1 MIRAQATLRHALRP
15 GNVALYPRSRGTF
28 PAHVSV
34 LAADISRFGPSQTEV
49 VGLDTARAYCR
60 GLTLGR
66 YENFSVLSPLVPV
79 DRRDDFA
86 AVYAFCR
93 WADDLGDEAGSP
105 ERATELLAWWRG
117 EFDRLAAG
125 EARHPV
131 FVALRE
137 TIAQRRLEL
146 TPFSDLIS
154 AFELDQVKSRYATW
168 DEVVGYCR
176 LSANPVGR
184 IVLALLGE
192 RCDDAQLAAS
202 DAVCTAL
209 QLTNHWQDI
218 KRDWVERRRIY
229 VPADMHDIAD
239 FEARLEHTIAQG
251 WSSDATFFAESRRL
265 VRRLVAQTWDYW
277 EAGEPLVESV
287 SPRARPLIW
296 LFAAGGRSVLRNI
309 ERWNCETVLERPK
322 LSKPRKAWLVARAA
336 MSAQFG
342 WRLPLLPGPSMWI
355 VDPEPDADAANYPTT
370 RLASHS
376 TSQFASQVVSHP
388 DAVAQETSGV
398 SRVSAA
404 EQVP

>member
-1 MIRAQATLRHALRP
+1 
-15 GNVALYPRSRGTF
+15 
-28 PAHVSV
+28 
-34 LAADISRFGPSQTEV
+34 
-49 VGLDTARAYCR
+49 
-60 GLTLGR
+60 
-66 YENFSVLSPLVPV
+66 
-79 DRRDDFA
+79 
-86 AVYAFCR
+86 VYAFCR

-117 EFDRLAAG
+117 ELERLAAG

-137 TIAQRRLEL
+137 TVARRGLSLVPFGEL
-146 TPFSDLIS
+146 LS

-184 IVLALLGE
+184 IVLAVLGE
-192 RCDDAQLAAS
+192 RCDDAQLTAS

-218 KRDWVERRRIY
+218 KRDWIERRRIY

-239 FEARLEHTIAQG
+239 FEARLDRTITQG

-265 VRRLVAQTWDYW
+265 VRRLVAHTWDLW

-287 SPRARPLIW
+287 SPRSRPLIW

-322 LSKPRKAWLVARAA
+322 LSKPRKAWLVGRAA
-336 MSAQFG
+336 VSARFG
-342 WRLPLLPGPSMWI
+342 WRLPALPTPSMWI
-355 VDPEPDADAANYPTT
+355 VDPEPDPEASRYPKRDACETNSST
-370 RLASHS
+370 R
-376 TSQFASQVVSHP
+376 TDDVVI
-388 DAVAQETSGV
+388 
-398 SRVSAA
+398 
-404 EQVP
+404 VP

>member
-1 MIRAQATLRHALRP
+1 MIRAEAVGRLVGGSQCVLELQVREAAAVDAIAVPFRC
-15 GNVALYPRSRGTF
+15 
-28 PAHVSV
+28 VSV
-34 LAADISRFGPSQTEV
+34 LTTDISRFGPTQTEV
-49 VGLDTARAYCR
+49 VGLDAARAYCR

-66 YENFSVLSPLVPV
+66 YENFSVLSPLVPA
-79 DRRDDFA
+79 DCRDDFA

-117 EFDRLAAG
+117 ELDRLEAG

-131 FVALRE
+131 FIALRA
-137 TIAQRRLEL
+137 TIAARGLSLE
-146 TPFSDLIS
+146 PFRDLVR

-168 DEVVGYCR
+168 DEVIDYCK

-192 RCDDAQLAAS
+192 RCDDTQLAAS

-218 KRDWVERRRIY
+218 KRDWVERRRVY
-229 VPADMHDIAD
+229 VPSDMHDIQD
-239 FEARLEHTIAQG
+239 FEARLDQTVGQG
-251 WSSDATFFAESRRL
+251 WSSDSMFFAESRRL
-265 VRRLVAQTWDYW
+265 VRRLVARTWDVW
-277 EAGEPLVESV
+277 ESGEPLVSSV

-322 LSKPRKAWLVARAA
+322 LSKPRKIWLVARAVT
-336 MSAQFG
+336 SARMG
-342 WRLPLLPGPSMWI
+342 WRLPALPGPSMWI
-355 VDPEPDADAANYPTT
+355 VDPEPDPDAAKFPKRSAHEATSDAT
-370 RLASHS
+370 SASR
-376 TSQFASQVVSHP
+376 VD
-388 DAVAQETSGV
+388 DAVTTS
-398 SRVSAA
+398 
-404 EQVP
+404 

>member
-1 MIRAQATLRHALRP
+1 MGGRDDTGERVHPSLSAAQK
-15 GNVALYPRSRGTF
+15 PRSRGTF
-28 PAHVSV
+28 SAPVSV
-34 LAADISRFGPSQTEV
+34 LATDISRFGPSQTEV
-49 VGLDTARAYCR
+49 VDLDAARAYCR
-60 GLTLGR
+60 SLTLGR
-66 YENFSVLSPLVPV
+66 YENFSVLSPLVPE

-86 AVYAFCR
+86 SVYAFCR

-117 EFDRLAAG
+117 ELERLAAG

-137 TIAQRRLEL
+137 TVARRGLSLVPFGEL
-146 TPFSDLIS
+146 LS

-184 IVLALLGE
+184 IVLAVLGE
-192 RCDDAQLAAS
+192 RCDDAQLTAS

-218 KRDWVERRRIY
+218 KRDWIERRRIY

-239 FEARLEHTIAQG
+239 FEARLDRTITQG

-265 VRRLVAQTWDYW
+265 VRRLVAHTWDLW

-287 SPRARPLIW
+287 SPRSRPLIW

-322 LSKPRKAWLVARAA
+322 LSKPRKAWLVGRAA
-336 MSAQFG
+336 VSARFG
-342 WRLPLLPGPSMWI
+342 WRLPALPTPSMWI
-355 VDPEPDADAANYPTT
+355 VDPEPDPEASLYPKRDACETNAVT
-370 RLASHS
+370 RTDDLVIA
-376 TSQFASQVVSHP
+376 P
-388 DAVAQETSGV
+388 
-398 SRVSAA
+398 
-404 EQVP
+404 